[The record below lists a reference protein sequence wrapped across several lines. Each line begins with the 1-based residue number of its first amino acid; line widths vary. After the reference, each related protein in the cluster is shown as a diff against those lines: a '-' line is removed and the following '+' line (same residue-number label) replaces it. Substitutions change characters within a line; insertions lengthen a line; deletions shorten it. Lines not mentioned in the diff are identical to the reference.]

1 MCDWLADIGNSS
13 AKLFDGENIV
23 RLAKEELIHY
33 KDARIAY
40 VCVDTQL
47 IPQLR
52 HFRRWI
58 DIAAYAEVAG
68 SYATM
73 GEDRRVLCSYIKDGI
88 IVDAG
93 SAITVDVMRN
103 GFYQGG
109 FLYPGVRAMER
120 AYAAI
125 SSRLECEIKDALPQL
140 AKDTCAQIRYGALVP
155 LVRHIATLGEPIYL
169 TGGDAKLLAKFLPQ
183 AKVEPKLLFTAM
195 QHIITRKGLC

>member
-23 RLAKEELIHY
+23 HLAKEELMRY

-52 HFRRWI
+52 HFRGWI
-58 DIAAYAEVAG
+58 DVAAHAEVAG
-68 SYATM
+68 GYETM
-73 GEDRRVLCSYIKDGI
+73 GEDRKVLCSYIKDGV

-93 SAITVDVMRN
+93 SAITIDVMRN
-103 GFYQGG
+103 GVYQGG

-120 AYAAI
+120 AYAFI
-125 SSRLECEIKDALPQL
+125 SPRLKCEIKHVQPKL

-155 LVRHIATLGEPIYL
+155 LARHIATLGEPVFL
-169 TGGDAKLLAKFLPQ
+169 TGGDANLLSKLLPQ
-183 AKVEPKLLFTAM
+183 ARVDQKLLFTAM